1 MGGDLNEVVDIRSG
15 LAYLL
20 VKWKIIAFVMLAG
33 VLIGA
38 FYGSRKGAQTQN
50 AAAVGYEETLR
61 AAREACTERGA
72 QYAEQLSAQYKAYNS
87 ELSRWGVYLNN
98 SALLGTDP
106 GSYVK
111 KDIQYLLVSE
121 SGNVAD
127 AFSEALLTDS
137 DQKAISEI
145 LGVDPLTASAEEL
158 IAVSGE
164 DVGTGIA
171 AETGEEAAPTGGT
184 SAPNGSDRKIVT
196 VSIAAGNEEQ
206 AQSIGAVVEKAVE
219 EKCRKLQAG
228 GAVLQM
234 KKVDERTVR
243 GDSGWLLNRQ
253 QSALDRLVSFQ
264 INYSLFV
271 KNTTDILQGAQKTYY
286 SMLISL
292 DPEKAAAGSVNK
304 SGRGAAV
311 KYAAAGGAAGLVIA
325 VLCIYLLFVFSGR
338 IRTGEE
344 LFNNYGLSVLQKFRT
359 GVVPG
364 WDVIRKCG
372 FSCMG
377 MDRAAQITKD
387 GAAPLYAELEKRLAG
402 AQNRQVYLT
411 CDCAQ
416 KKARRNVA
424 ALAEILTDERI
435 KVVAGDP
442 RDSEKD
448 RKELLESGLV
458 VMAEVLGESD
468 KKDFLDLLAICRRN
482 DLPVLGCVTL
492 LDIARY

>member
-38 FYGSRKGAQTQN
+38 FYGNRKGAQTQN
-50 AAAVGYEETLR
+50 TAAAGYEETLQNAR
-61 AAREACTERGA
+61 AACSERGA
-72 QYAEQLSAQYKAYNS
+72 LYAEQLSVQYKAYNS
-87 ELSRWGVYLNN
+87 ELSRWGAYLNSSVLQN
-98 SALLGTDP
+98 MDP

-127 AFSEALLTDS
+127 AFSEALLRDS
-137 DQKAISEI
+137 DLQAISEI
-145 LGVDPLTASAEEL
+145 LGVDPLTASVEEL

-164 DVGTGIA
+164 EEGTGIA
-171 AETGEEAAPTGGT
+171 AQTGEETAPAGGT
-184 SAPNGSDRKIVT
+184 SASNGSDRKIVT

-206 AQSIGAVVEKAVE
+206 AQSIGAVVESAVE
-219 EKCRKLQAG
+219 EKCRKMQAG

-243 GDSGWLLNRQ
+243 GDSGWLLKRQ
-253 QSALDRLVSFQ
+253 QSALDRLVTFQ

-271 KNTTDILQGAQKTYY
+271 KNTTDILQGAQRTYY
-286 SMLISL
+286 NLLISPA
-292 DPEKAAAGSVNK
+292 PEKAAAGSVNK
-304 SGRGAAV
+304 SSRGAAV

-325 VLCIYLLFVFSGR
+325 ALCIYLLFVFSGR

-359 GVVPG
+359 GAVPG

-377 MDRAAQITKD
+377 MDRAAKITKD
-387 GAAPLYAELEKRLAG
+387 GAAPLYAELEKKMAG

-416 KKARRNVA
+416 KKARQNIA
-424 ALAEILTDERI
+424 ALAETLTDERI
-435 KVVAGDP
+435 KVIAGDP

-458 VMAEVLGESD
+458 VMAEVLGESN

-482 DLPVLGCVTL
+482 ELPVLGCVTI
-492 LDIARY
+492 LDTERL